1 MGTNMNYK
9 HWLLLGIAVISFNA
23 QAADWPPIVDQI
35 TAKAKKS
42 GPVVNLAEFKKLVDQ
57 PGNALIIDVREPSE
71 YDFGHVPGAINI
83 PRGLLEFRIWKQVGY
98 PDKIDYGRPIYVYCK
113 LTGRSA
119 LAAQSLRKL
128 GFTRVTA
135 VNILIADW
143 ATANYPME

>member
-1 MGTNMNYK
+1 MNTK
-9 HWLLLGIAVISFNA
+9 HWLLLGVAVVSFNA
-23 QAADWPPIVDQI
+23 QAADWPPIVDK
-35 TAKAKKS
+35 AVERAKKS
-42 GPVVNLAEFKKLVDQ
+42 GATVTLLEFKKVVDQ
-57 PGNALIIDVREPSE
+57 PGNALIIDVREPAE

-98 PDKIDYGRPIYVYCK
+98 PEKIDHARPIYVYCK

-119 LAAQSLRKL
+119 LSAESLRKL

-135 VNILIADW
+135 VDMLIADW